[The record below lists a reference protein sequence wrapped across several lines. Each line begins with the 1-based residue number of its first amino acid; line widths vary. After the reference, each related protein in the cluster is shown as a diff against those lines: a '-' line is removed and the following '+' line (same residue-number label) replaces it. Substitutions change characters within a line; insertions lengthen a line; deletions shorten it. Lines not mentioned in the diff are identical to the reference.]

1 MPTCSFRWS
10 SGRRVA
16 RSSLWCSRST
26 ASHKRVCCC
35 STTCSTTVATQ
46 WRPRASFP
54 MACAEPAGRTLR
66 VVSLPGL
73 PHSSLNWSVGR
84 KAIAQEVR
92 SNSCDLYAGSMSP
105 AFAMNSVKS
114 IRDSSHL
121 ATITLRLQKTRL
133 HTRNK
138 RGRHSCTRDVLVHLH
153 TQFAVGTRTCPRCIV
168 ECHVSGYRRGV
179 SK

>member
-1 MPTCSFRWS
+1 
-10 SGRRVA
+10 
-16 RSSLWCSRST
+16 
-26 ASHKRVCCC
+26 
-35 STTCSTTVATQ
+35 
-46 WRPRASFP
+46 

-121 ATITLRLQKTRL
+121 ATITLRLQTKKRVCTLGTNEVATRAL
-133 HTRNK
+133 E
-138 RGRHSCTRDVLVHLH
+138 
-153 TQFAVGTRTCPRCIV
+153 TCLSIFTPSSQLERA
-168 ECHVSGYRRGV
+168 RALDA
-179 SK
+179 